1 MGRGYPAEQ
10 WAEWVAEQAASGPT
24 VAAFCD
30 SIGVSENSFY
40 VWRRKLRAREDEF
53 TTGSAAQLVE
63 LTVVDAGRGSRAM
76 SDGVEID
83 LPCGAVVRV
92 PGDAGLLGAVLG
104 VLLEAGAGAA
114 NGVASHSRD
123 GASC

>member
-1 MGRGYPAEQ
+1 MVGGYGAEQ
-10 WAEWVAEQAASGPT
+10 WADWIAEQACSGLT
-24 VAAFCD
+24 IAAFCD

-53 TTGSAAQLVE
+53 TTGTAAGLVE
-63 LTVVDAGRGSRAM
+63 LTVVRAGPGSRGV
-76 SDGVEID
+76 SGVVEID

-92 PGDAGLLGAVLG
+92 PGDAGLLGQVLG
-104 VLLEAGAGAA
+104 VLLQAGAA
-114 NGVASHSRD
+114 NGVASHGSG

>member
-10 WAEWVAEQAASGPT
+10 WADWIAEQAGSGLT
-24 VAAFCD
+24 IAAFCD

-40 VWRRKLRAREDEF
+40 VWRRKLRAREDGF
-53 TTGSAAQLVE
+53 TTGPAARLVE
-63 LTVVDAGRGSRAM
+63 LMVVDAGPGSRGTLG
-76 SDGVEID
+76 GVEID

-104 VLLEAGAGAA
+104 VLLDAGAA
-114 NGVASHSRD
+114 NGVAAQGSD

>member
-53 TTGSAAQLVE
+53 TTGS
-63 LTVVDAGRGSRAM
+63 R
-76 SDGVEID
+76 
-83 LPCGAVVRV
+83 RV
-92 PGDAGLLGAVLG
+92 KKLNRPRSSMTI
-104 VLLEAGAGAA
+104 ECC
-114 NGVASHSRD
+114 R
-123 GASC
+123 